1 MFTPK
6 PRVTQKITEKH
17 SLDNL
22 HSLISIFH
30 LVLQII
36 TQIEGKK
43 EKSESFP
50 GLQKWLAFSN
60 YFNLLIM
67 WEVQKY
73 LTIYVADSVGS

>member
-43 EKSESFP
+43 EKSKVFLAYRSDLPFP
-50 GLQKWLAFSN
+50 TTS
-60 YFNLLIM
+60 
-67 WEVQKY
+67 
-73 LTIYVADSVGS
+73 TC